1 MDVASH
7 ACKAFLIGLHSSML
21 YVVNL
26 TAQLGLRVLMIK
38 GPAWNWEDLHR
49 RCNLLICLSLL
60 LISTTI
66 NRISLH
72 RPNLIPENYKCYSNN
87 LASMKTMLDD
97 EKSHAPPQPNLWLSS
112 GLLSGVDFLFHTL
125 VLRGRAWSRLTES

>member
-21 YVVNL
+21 NVVKL
-26 TAQLGLRVLMIK
+26 TAQLSLRVLMIK

-72 RPNLIPENYKCYSNN
+72 RPNLIPENYKYINN
-87 LASMKTMLDD
+87 PASMKAMLDD

-112 GLLSGVDFLFHTL
+112 GLLSGGVD
-125 VLRGRAWSRLTES
+125 VL